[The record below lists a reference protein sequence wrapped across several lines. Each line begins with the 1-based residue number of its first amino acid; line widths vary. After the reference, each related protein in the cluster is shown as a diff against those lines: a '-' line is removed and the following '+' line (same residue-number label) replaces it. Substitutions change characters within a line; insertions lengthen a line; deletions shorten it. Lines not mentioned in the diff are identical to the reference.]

1 MITLIAKW
9 FLLVVS
15 ITSLAPVLWAKP
27 KAADYSDATRVV
39 SLDYCADQFVLKL
52 VDKQRIRAISM
63 DARQDFSY
71 MRKQA
76 ELHRQVR
83 ASAENVL
90 ALAPDLIVRSYG
102 GGPNA
107 ERFYRRLGLDVIQVR
122 YTSSIAEVQQ
132 ELLRIATALGKQD
145 AGNQLV
151 EAMNQRL
158 NQLRSG
164 REANVMLY
172 VTPGGVTSG
181 PGTLVHDMIKAAGLS
196 NFQTEPGWRSLPLE
210 KLAFSQP
217 ELLATAFFDTTINH
231 SNFWSAARHPIIR
244 GQLESTRSVVL
255 DGATTA
261 CGGWFLVDAVERL
274 AESLIP

>member
-1 MITLIAKW
+1 MIILITKW

-27 KAADYSDATRVV
+27 KPADYGAATRIV

-52 VDKQRIRAISM
+52 VGKQRISAVSM
-63 DARQDFSY
+63 DATREFSY

-76 ELHRQVR
+76 ALHRQVR
-83 ASAENVL
+83 PSAENVL

-107 ERFYRRLGLDVIQVR
+107 ERFYKRLGLDVLQIR
-122 YTSSIAEVQQ
+122 YTSSIVEVQQ
-132 ELLRIATALGKQD
+132 ELLRIATALGRQD
-145 AGNQLV
+145 AGKQLV
-151 EAMNQRL
+151 EAMNERL
-158 NQLRSG
+158 NQLQSDRAVN
-164 REANVMLY
+164 ELLY

-181 PGTLVHDMIKAAGLS
+181 PGTLVHDMIEAAGLS

-210 KLAFSQP
+210 KLAFRQP
-217 ELLATAFFDTTINH
+217 ELLATAFFDATTNH

-244 GQLESTRSVVL
+244 DQLKSTRSVL
-255 DGATTA
+255 LEGATTA

-274 AESLIP
+274 AEIFVP